1 MARDALRS
9 RDELVTW
16 LDTSPA
22 ASNKTRQF
30 MLIDLAG
37 CLADWDPIGRHW
49 ETVRGMLGLDLDAA
63 TPLEEVPRLWADA
76 RRRQL
81 RGVPVYIMTPE
92 MMDVCVAAAKTLTVD
107 DVATIAVT
115 EPHAAGHLLLPDDLQ
130 LDHPL
135 AGTEVEDLRARCLGS
150 TAAPAPPHCRRSDL
164 NDCYLRP
171 ESWAAARRSAVSPQ
185 PATRPASATPAKWGS
200 GCRS

>member
-1 MARDALRS
+1 MARDAVRS

-16 LDTSPA
+16 FDTSPVA
-22 ASNKTRQF
+22 LNKTRQF
-30 MLIDLAG
+30 MLLDLAG
-37 CLADWDPIGRHW
+37 RLADWGPVGRHW
-49 ETVRGMLGLDLDAA
+49 ETVSRMLGLALDAA
-63 TPLEEVPRLWADA
+63 TPMEEVPRLWADA

-115 EPHAAGHLLLPDDLQ
+115 EPHGAGHLLLRDDLL

-135 AGTEVEDLRARCLGS
+135 ASAEVEDLRALSWFDCRAGDPTRLATVGLGGCCPRLGS
-150 TAAPAPPHCRRSDL
+150 WAGVRRSV
-164 NDCYLRP
+164 
-171 ESWAAARRSAVSPQ
+171 VSPQ
-185 PATRPASATPAKWGS
+185 PATRTASTTPTRSGS
-200 GCRS
+200 GCPF